1 MRTFSN
7 LSMTLAAA
15 VLATASFGAKAADY
29 TLDFGDN
36 GKYLDI
42 CSAFS
47 NGSGAAVGCTNGA
60 YLLQSYGDVA
70 GAVDVTYSAPRI
82 NDGRSLRW
90 WAEDYNNLFGVAWAD
105 SGDLNSRARIELKP
119 LSPGAG
125 ITLTS
130 FDLGAYYRTT
140 RGTTVNI
147 YAIGGSTPLYTFTG
161 DVGDAFIAPTSF
173 AVNVQ
178 SDNGLWIEWQDSAFN
193 VGIDHIQFS
202 TAAGPVPEPA
212 SVALMLAGLVGMGAM
227 VRRRG

>member
-15 VLATASFGAKAADY
+15 VVATASFGAKAADY

-36 GKYLDI
+36 GEYLDI

-47 NGSGAAVGCTNGA
+47 DGSGDAVGCTNGA
-60 YLLQSYGDVA
+60 YLLQTYGDVA
-70 GAVDVTYSAPRI
+70 GAVDVTYSAPSI
-82 NDGRSLRW
+82 TDRSLRW
-90 WAEDYNNLFGVAWAD
+90 WAEDYNNLFGVAFAD
-105 SGDLNSRARIELKP
+105 IGDFESRARIELKP
-119 LSPGAG
+119 LAAGEG

-130 FDLGAYYRTT
+130 FDLGAFYRGTQT
-140 RGTTVNI
+140 TTVNI

-178 SDNGLWIEWQDSAFN
+178 SDNGLWIEWQDDAFN

-202 TAAGPVPEPA
+202 TTAAAVPEPA
-212 SVALMLAGLVGMGAM
+212 SVALILAGLVGIGAM